1 MAQPAAAAPPI
12 AATPG
17 HAAQTPPKRTVR
29 VALPSIV
36 EGPQDLLL
44 LCCGGDGCVMTSG
57 ALLKAL
63 SPQVL
68 HDMV

>member
-1 MAQPAAAAPPI
+1 M
-12 AATPG
+12 
-17 HAAQTPPKRTVR
+17 
-29 VALPSIV
+29 V
-36 EGPQDLLL
+36 EGHQDLLL

-68 HDMV
+68 NDMVCWYGLAFRALPRSVRK